1 MNTHTQR
8 GSVLIYILIAVAL
21 FATLSFV
28 VAQMI
33 RGGGSEVSG
42 EKSNLIADEIMSYGQ
57 TLRRGIQPM
66 RISNG
71 CEETDVSFE
80 ATGLTGYV
88 NGANAGCQLFSPSG
102 GGAVYIKPTTSYGA
116 ATDWIFTGTNIVD
129 DVGTVAPDLV
139 AILPDINLGVCNAIN
154 DKLGIASV
162 GTDTAVDFTKFQ
174 GTYASSQ
181 TIDFAAGKSAGCLK
195 YTATQYMFYQV
206 LIGR

>member
-1 MNTHTQR
+1 MNQKTQH

-21 FATLSFV
+21 FGTLSFV

-33 RGGGSEVSG
+33 RGGGTEISS

-57 TLRRGIQPM
+57 SLRRGIQPM

-71 CEETDVSFE
+71 CEETDISFE
-80 ATGLTGYV
+80 ATGLTGYT
-88 NGANAGCQLFSPSG
+88 NGANVKCQLFSAVG
-102 GGAVYIKPTTSYGA
+102 GGAVYIKPTSAYGT
-116 ATDWIFTGTNIVD
+116 ATDWIFTGANIAD
-129 DVGTVAPDLV
+129 DVGTAAPDLV
-139 AILPDINLGVCNAIN
+139 AILPDIALGACNAIN

-162 GTDTAVDFTKFQ
+162 GTDTAVDFTKFV
-174 GTYASSQ
+174 GTYATSQ
-181 TIDFAAGKSAGCLK
+181 TIDFAAGKAAGCLK